1 MSNAINL
8 VDYLL
13 KLSDIGRE
21 LIRSVDN
28 FERVLWLHEVPTD
41 LENFCFTVARGIE
54 EPLRQ
59 RVLL

>member
-21 LIRSVDN
+21 PIRSVDK
-28 FERVLWLHEVPTD
+28 FDRVLWLHEVPTD
-41 LENFCFTVARGIE
+41 LESFCFTVALGIE
-54 EPLRQ
+54 SEP
-59 RVLL
+59 VISG